1 MKFVLAAILAAHGL
15 AHLVGFVSSWRL
27 ATLPELPYKTTTFG
41 GRFDLGDAGI
51 RLVGLLWLVTALAFM
66 GCAVAVTVEGR
77 GAAGFAGVVT
87 IASLSLC
94 AAQWPD
100 TRIGLVVDIGLLA
113 ALLFARA
120 ATTGAAG

>member
-1 MKFVLAAILAAHGL
+1 MKFIVAAILAAHGL

-27 ATLPELPYKTTTFG
+27 ATLPELPYTTTTFG

-66 GCAVAVTVEGR
+66 GSAVAVAVDAR

-87 IASLSLC
+87 IASLCLC

-100 TRIGLVVDIGLLA
+100 TRIGLVVNIGLLA
-113 ALLFARA
+113 ALLFARVA
-120 ATTGAAG
+120 PTGTAG